1 MFAWDDLRFFLE
13 LARKGRLVAAAQ
25 RLHVD
30 HTTVSRRIAQLEA
43 AMEARLFDKSPQGY
57 QLTEAGLRLLPYAEA
72 MEAQSI
78 AVYKEISGKDAQLT
92 GTVRLATTEAVGSQ
106 IIARHLPRFRER
118 HPGIEL
124 ELIAETRRLSLSKR
138 EADIAI
144 TLSRPDS
151 GRLVAWKIGNYALR
165 VYGAPHYLDA
175 RPPIRQME
183 DLNGHAFIGYIDD
196 LLQMPELRVIDSLV
210 RDPNMVFRSSNM
222 MAQYNACVEGVGL
235 GLLHAFMAEFDDR
248 LRPVLPE
255 KVEIIRDL
263 WLVVHEDLRHVARVD
278 AVCQFVT
285 GLMRELQPFLL
296 GRRDGAAGTG
306 RTQGGP
312 AKSSVKT

>member
-43 AMEARLFDKSPQGY
+43 AVEARLFDKSPRGY
-57 QLTEAGLRLLPYAEA
+57 QLTEAGRRLLPYAEA

-78 AVYKEISGKDAQLT
+78 AVYKDISGKDAQLT
-92 GTVRLATTEAVGSQ
+92 GTVRLATTEAIGSQ
-106 IIARHLPRFRER
+106 IIARHLPRFQRR

-151 GRLVAWKIGNYALR
+151 GRLIAWRIGSYSLR
-165 VYGAPHYLDA
+165 MYGAPPYLDPRLA
-175 RPPIRQME
+175 IRSSD
-183 DLNGHAFIGYIDD
+183 DLHGHAFIGYIDD
-196 LLQMPELRVIDSLV
+196 LLQMPELRVIDTLV
-210 RDPNMVFRSSNM
+210 KDPAMVFRSSNM

-235 GLLHAFMAEFDDR
+235 ALLHAFMAEYDPR
-248 LRPVLPE
+248 LRPVLADD
-255 KVEIIRDL
+255 VEVVREL
-263 WLVVHEDLRHVARVD
+263 WLVVHEDLRHVARVE
-278 AVCQFVT
+278 AVCQFVAE
-285 GLMRELQPFLL
+285 LMRELHPFLL
-296 GRRDGAAGTG
+296 GRLDKRI
-306 RTQGGP
+306 
-312 AKSSVKT
+312 

>member
-43 AMEARLFDKSPQGY
+43 AVEARLFDKSPQGY
-57 QLTEAGLRLLPYAEA
+57 QLTEAGRRLLPYAEA

-78 AVYKEISGKDAQLT
+78 AVYKDISGKDAQLT

-106 IIARHLPRFRER
+106 IIARHLPRFQGK

-151 GRLVAWKIGNYALR
+151 GRLIASRIGTYSLR
-165 VYGAPHYLDA
+165 LYGAERYLG
-175 RPPIRQME
+175 RHPPIRSRD
-183 DLNGHAFIGYIDD
+183 DLHGHAFIGYIDD
-196 LLQMPELRVIDSLV
+196 LLQMPELRVIDTLV
-210 RDPNMVFRSSNM
+210 KDPVMIFRSSNM

-235 GLLHAFMAEFDDR
+235 ALLHAFMAEYDGR
-248 LRPVLPE
+248 LRPVLADD
-255 KVEIIRDL
+255 VEIVREL
-263 WLVVHEDLRHVARVD
+263 WLVVHEDLRHVARVE
-278 AVCQFVT
+278 AACQFVT
-285 GLMRELQPFLL
+285 ELMRELQPYLL
-296 GRRDGAAGTG
+296 GRPDKRI
-306 RTQGGP
+306 
-312 AKSSVKT
+312 